1 MTELFRTSLFGYSK
15 KRVHAY
21 ISEINEGFSQKLLEK
36 DMASKEAVQVLR
48 EQLEQLQ
55 RENDQL
61 RAERN
66 EVAGAL
72 IDAKTFATGLME
84 QAEAEN
90 RTQREKNSAIQQA
103 ELQQVQLLTSHVD
116 NLRQTFQAIL
126 HGMDKELEQYRMK
139 CQSIRTDY
147 CANIAENETE
157 PAQQEPVH

>member
-21 ISEINEGFSQKLLEK
+21 ISEINEEFSQKLLEK

-147 CANIAENETE
+147 CANIVENETE